1 MESGIK
7 HEQHNFIYITKT
19 VNLNNL
25 TLTISQ
31 IHKNLQSSATKAIN
45 RLLTMRNWL
54 IGYYIVEYEQNGED
68 RAQYGNKII
77 EKLATRLEEKEG
89 FSERNLKLYRQFFL
103 LYHQLSE
110 PINIFIKNNNLIG
123 QSLIAQSNKF
133 DIQTIN
139 IGQSVIAQFK
149 SHPTIQMSPIH
160 LFEKLSYTHFIHL
173 LPIEEPLKRTFYEL
187 ECIKGNWSVRELKR
201 QINSLYFERSGLS
214 KKPEKLSQL
223 VQSKIDPTQPKDIIK
238 NIYTFEFLGLPIKD
252 AIEESDF
259 EKALLDH
266 LQEFLIEL
274 GHGFCFEGRQKR
286 ILIGDEYY
294 FIDLVFYH
302 RILKCHVLVDLKVEE
317 FKHTNVGQ
325 LNTYLNYYKDIIVQ
339 HDDNPPVGILLV
351 TDKNNALAQYATA
364 GMNKNLFVQ
373 KYLLELP
380 SKQQLENYILKEL
393 PNLQ

>member
-1 MESGIK
+1 M
-7 HEQHNFIYITKT
+7 
-19 VNLNNL
+19 NLNNL

-31 IHKNLQSSATKAIN
+31 IHKNLQSSAAKAIN

-68 RAQYGNKII
+68 RAQYGDKII
-77 EKLATRLEEKEG
+77 EKLASRLEKKEG

-103 LYHQLSE
+103 LYPQLSE
-110 PINIFIKNNNLIG
+110 PINIFKKNNNLIV
-123 QSLIAQSNKF
+123 QSPIAQSNKP

-149 SHPTIQMSPIH
+149 SHSIIQIPPIH
-160 LFEKLSYTHFIHL
+160 LFEKLSYTHFIYL
-173 LPIEEPLKRTFYEL
+173 LPIEEPIKRTFYEL

-201 QINSLYFERSGLS
+201 QINSLYFERSGMS
-214 KKPEKLSQL
+214 EKPEKLSQL
-223 VQSKIDPTQPKDIIK
+223 VQNKVVSTEPKDIIK

-302 RILKCHVLVDLKVEE
+302 RVLKCHVLVDLKVEE

-325 LNTYLNYYKDIIVQ
+325 LNTYLNYYKDVIVQ
-339 HDDNPPVGILLV
+339 PDDNPPVGILLV

-364 GMNKNLFVQ
+364 GMNENLFVQ

-380 SKQQLENYILKEL
+380 SKQQLEDYITKEL
-393 PNLQ
+393 QNLR